1 MNISIRVLFFVALSV
16 AVISSCK
23 KNDDKPVDQLTT
35 SVNFVNAS
43 NNTINFYLNGTRITN
58 SSSYFP
64 GGTLGYTQVTAGTQ
78 NYQVKIAGS
87 TVPLFTKAFPFDT
100 AKVYSLYVAGQ
111 TADDT
116 FFTTDTLVAD
126 TADFAK
132 LRFVNASPSA
142 GKLMLAFAGTG
153 VADVVMFDTVSY
165 KRTTKFIRVKS
176 GDVPIVIYRQGFPG
190 QPLRDT
196 ITLAANG
203 IYTIFGYGTV
213 TLIGNQGLA
222 DGLIVNK

>member
-23 KNDDKPVDQLTT
+23 KNDDKPVEQLST

-64 GGTLGYTQVTAGTQ
+64 GGTLGYTQVTAGMQ

-87 TVPLFTKAFPFDT
+87 TVPLFTKPFSFDT
-100 AKVYSLYVAGQ
+100 AKVYTLYVAGQ
-111 TADDT
+111 TADDA

-126 TADFAK
+126 TGDFAK

-142 GKLMLAFAGTG
+142 GKLMLAFTGTT
-153 VADVVMFDTVSY
+153 DVIKFDTVSY
-165 KRTTKFIRVKS
+165 KRTTKFISVKS
-176 GDVPIVIYRQGFPG
+176 GDIPIIIYRQGFPD

-196 ITLAANG
+196 VTLAANRV
-203 IYTIFGYGTV
+203 YTIFGYGTV
-213 TLIGNQGLA
+213 GAGGNQGLA

>member
-16 AVISSCK
+16 AVVSSCK
-23 KNDDKPVDQLTT
+23 KNDDKPVEQLST

-64 GGTLGYTQVTAGTQ
+64 GGTLGYTQVIAGTQ

-87 TVPLFTKAFPFDT
+87 TTTLFTKPFPFDT
-100 AKVYSLYVAGQ
+100 AKVYTLYVAGQ
-111 TADDT
+111 TADDS

-126 TADFAK
+126 TGDFAK

-142 GKLMLAFAGTG
+142 GKLMLAFTGTT
-153 VADVVMFDTVSY
+153 DVVKFDTVSY
-165 KRTTKFIRVKS
+165 KRTTKFISVKS
-176 GDVPIVIYRQGFPG
+176 GDIPIIIYRQGFPG

-196 ITLAANG
+196 ITLAANRV
-203 IYTIFGYGTV
+203 YTIFGYGTV
-213 TLIGNQGLA
+213 GAGGNQGLA